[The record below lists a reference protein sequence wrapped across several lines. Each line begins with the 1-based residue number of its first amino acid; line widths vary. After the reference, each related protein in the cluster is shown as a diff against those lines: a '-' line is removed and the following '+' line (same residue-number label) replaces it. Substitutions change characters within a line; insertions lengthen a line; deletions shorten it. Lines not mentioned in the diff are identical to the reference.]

1 MIQVVAADTV
11 PTWLSGWVGLAVL
24 ILGALGL
31 LASAAAYLR
40 ASYAKAT
47 VTTLSESNAALSEQ
61 VEILKT
67 QRAQEAAALVVERER
82 SASEVYAL
90 TTRVETQE
98 RENTVLREAIQGK
111 ADVERVIMVIQDH
124 HHEVIE
130 DRRAFHLE
138 WRGEIDKVTASQ
150 DDVLSA
156 VGEIATSQKAVRG
169 MVGKIYAATA
179 GAGT

>member
-1 MIQVVAADTV
+1 
-11 PTWLSGWVGLAVL
+11 VGLAVAV
-24 ILGALGL
+24 LGALGL

-47 VTTLSESNAALSEQ
+47 VATLSESNAALSEQ
-61 VEILKT
+61 VEILKNA
-67 QRAQEAAALVVERER
+67 REDEAKERLEERRRAAQEIVG
-82 SASEVYAL
+82 L
-90 TTRVETQE
+90 TTRVEAQE
-98 RENTVLREAIQGK
+98 RENAILREAVQGK
-111 ADVERVIMVIQDH
+111 ADVERVIQVIEDH

-130 DRRAFHLE
+130 DRRAFHVE
-138 WRGEIDKVTASQ
+138 WRGEIDKIAAGQ